1 MRTVRF
7 TVSSDGEYKLI
18 RQYLEIVKPIHG
30 MTKAEMDVVAKIIER
45 TRDENGDLTQVLSFV
60 GRQKLRDELD
70 LSENAL
76 NIILFRLRKKKVLL
90 ENEFGAFLKKF
101 DFDEDGVAIQVIL
114 NLHA

>member
-18 RQYLEIVKPIHG
+18 RQYLEMVKPIHG
-30 MTKAEMDVVAKIIER
+30 MTKAEMDVVATIIQR
-45 TRDENGDLTQVLSFV
+45 TREENGELSRVLGFD

-76 NIILFRLRKKKVLL
+76 NIILFRLRKKGVLT
-90 ENEFGAFLKKF
+90 ESGFSDFLRKF
-101 DFDEDGVAIQVIL
+101 DFDQEGVAIQFIL
-114 NLHA
+114 RLHA